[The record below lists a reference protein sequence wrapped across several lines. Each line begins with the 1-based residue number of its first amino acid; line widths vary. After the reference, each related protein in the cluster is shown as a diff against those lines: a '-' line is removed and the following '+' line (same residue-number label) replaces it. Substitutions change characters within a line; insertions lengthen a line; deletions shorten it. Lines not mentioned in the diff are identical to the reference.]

1 MPWAR
6 CRNCGCFREPVRDAD
21 LFDAPLPMP
30 AVDDTF
36 AAFHR
41 RSLTREREAAAR
53 GADRLVGRERKARRD
68 FTLSALRGQTHGA
81 HHG

>member
-30 AVDDTF
+30 AADDAF

-41 RSLTREREAAAR
+41 QSQQRERNAAAR
-53 GADRLVGRERKARRD
+53 GADRQVGRERRARRD
-68 FTLSALRGQTHGA
+68 FTLNALRGA
-81 HHG
+81 IPCP

>member
-21 LFDAPLPMP
+21 LFDAPLPVP
-30 AVDDTF
+30 AVNDPF

-41 RSLTREREAAAR
+41 ESRRREAAAQSR
-53 GADRLVGRERKARRD
+53 GADRLVGQERKARRT
-68 FTLSALRGQTHGA
+68 FTLNALRGIGA
-81 HHG
+81 ASCH

>member
-30 AVDDTF
+30 AVGDAF

-41 RSLTREREAAAR
+41 QSQQRERDAAAR
-53 GADRLVGRERKARRD
+53 GADRQVGQERKARRD
-68 FTLSALRGQTHGA
+68 FTLNALRGRSHGA
-81 HHG
+81 

>member
-30 AVDDTF
+30 AADDDF

-41 RSLTREREAAAR
+41 RSQQRERDAAAR
-53 GADRLVGRERKARRD
+53 GADRQVGQERKARHD
-68 FTLSALRGQTHGA
+68 FTLNALRGRSHGA
-81 HHG
+81 

>member
-30 AVDDTF
+30 AVDDAF

-41 RSLTREREAAAR
+41 QSQMRERAAAAR
-53 GADRLVGRERKARRD
+53 GADRQVGRERRARRD
-68 FTLSALRGQTHGA
+68 FTLAALRGQPTGA
-81 HHG
+81 